1 MRRRNLL
8 IVVLLFGLPQFIG
21 AKPVGIIEGKV
32 IDINTEDPLLA
43 VNILLSKTGMGA
55 ATDWGGRYIITRVLP
70 GEYELV
76 ASRVGYKKE
85 TQLIEV
91 IPNQRIIVNFKLK
104 ESPILMDEIVV
115 TATKTMHLRDD
126 LPIPSMVVSK
136 EEIYKYNALDA
147 GEAIR
152 NLTGVEFNTSF
163 DPMAGD
169 RLRIQG
175 LPSGYTLILLDGE
188 RIWGRYPLTQIPAN
202 VVERVEMVK
211 GPSSVLYGSDAIG
224 GVCNVI
230 TRSLP
235 NKPFLNTT
243 LSYGSYSAKT
253 IALTHGTSFREFGYL
268 ISAYGNRTE
277 GKEMARSWYNAENIF
292 AKFGWE
298 KDLQNSLILR
308 GGYYHEDLSLRKG
321 KKFDLGVDGKIGL
334 PNLSKLRLK
343 AYRAEYHDET
353 NIGGSQI
360 ATVTDEEK
368 NRGEIQWTGKMF
380 KRHLLTLGTEGLYER
395 IEGGD
400 LSDAKTQYMGSPY
413 FQDELL
419 FHPLTLLVAGRL
431 DGHSIWGLHFNPKVA
446 LLCKFSDRLL
456 LRVSVGDAFKAPTF
470 KDLYRK
476 TWHGHGGWGFW
487 IEGNPD
493 LRPESSTGYELEL
506 ETQLKINL
514 YGKISLFRHDLK
526 DMIQGFWAVPD
537 SVYSYRNIGSA
548 LIQGS
553 ETEIKTKIFTEDLI
567 GAVRYT
573 FLKTED
579 KETKKELTY
588 TPQHRINAELSYLS
602 KKLGLNLTLIEEY
615 VGKRFEDQDNEEE
628 LPSYFLTHLKVNQTL
643 FKKVV
648 LFLTINNLLRKEYQ
662 DIHFGEDSA
671 IYKVGLTLRF

>member
-1 MRRRNLL
+1 M
-8 IVVLLFGLPQFIG
+8 VVFLFALSKLAG
-21 AKPVGIIEGKV
+21 AGPWGIIMGKV
-32 IDINTEDPLLA
+32 IDIDTGEPLVA
-43 VNILLSKTGMGA
+43 ANILLSKTGLGTV
-55 ATDWGGRYIITRVLP
+55 TDLAGRYVITGIPP
-70 GEYELV
+70 GKYELV
-76 ASRVGYKKE
+76 ASRVGYGKE

-91 IPNQRIIVNFKLK
+91 IPDQKVIVDFKLK
-104 ESPILMDEIVV
+104 ESPILMDEIIA
-115 TATKTMHLRDD
+115 TATKTTHLRDD

-136 EEIYKYNALDA
+136 EEINKYNALDA

-152 NLTGVEFNTSF
+152 NLTGIEFNKSF
-163 DPMAGD
+163 APMAGD
-169 RLRIQG
+169 GLRIQG

-188 RIWGRYPLTQIPAN
+188 RVSGRYPLTQIPAN
-202 VVERVEMVK
+202 VVERIEVVK

-235 NKPFLNTT
+235 NKPFLNAT

-253 IALTHGTSFREFGYL
+253 LALTHGASAGKFGYL
-268 ISAYGNRTE
+268 ISAYGNRTK
-277 GKEMARSWYNAENIF
+277 GKEKRRSWYNAENIF

-298 KDLQNSLILR
+298 SDLQNSLIFR

-321 KKFDLGVDGKIGL
+321 KRFDLGADGKIGL

-343 AYRAEYHDET
+343 VYRAEYHDET
-353 NIGGSQI
+353 NIGGSLI

-368 NRGEIQWTGKMF
+368 NRGEIQWSGKML
-380 KRHLLTLGTEGLYER
+380 KRHLLTLGAEGLLER

-400 LSDAKTQYMGSPY
+400 LPDAKTQYMGSPY
-413 FQDELL
+413 FQDELH

-431 DGHSIWGLHFNPKVA
+431 DAHSIWGLNFNPKVA
-446 LLCKFSDRLL
+446 LLYKFSDRLL
-456 LRVSVGDAFKAPTF
+456 LRASVGDAFKAPTF
-470 KDLYRK
+470 KDLYRR

-506 ETQLKINL
+506 ETQLKVNL
-514 YGKISLFRHDLK
+514 YGKITLFRHDLK
-526 DMIQGFWAVPD
+526 DMIQGYWAVPD

-548 LIQGS
+548 LIRGV
-553 ETEIKTKIFTEDLI
+553 ETEIKTKIFIEGLI

-588 TPQHRINAELSYLS
+588 TPRHRINGELSYFN

-615 VGKRFEDQDNEEE
+615 VGKRFEDQDNEKE
-628 LPSYFLTHLKVNQTL
+628 LPSYFLTHLKISQLL
-643 FKKVV
+643 FKKVA
-648 LFLTINNLLRKEYQ
+648 LFLTINNLFGKEYE
-662 DIHFGEDSA
+662 DKYSGEDRA
-671 IYKVGLTLRF
+671 IYKVGLNLRL